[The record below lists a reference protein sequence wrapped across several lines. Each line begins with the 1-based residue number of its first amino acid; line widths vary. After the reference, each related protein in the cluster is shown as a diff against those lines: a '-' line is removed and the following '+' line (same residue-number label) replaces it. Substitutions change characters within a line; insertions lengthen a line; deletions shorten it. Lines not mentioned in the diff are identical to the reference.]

1 MGYCGIPSRACENCR
16 KAHKK
21 CDEKHPQCARCLNLG
36 KICSGYRDQSSL
48 LFRDETSKTKDKIRQ
63 RKRSKHDRETHCLK
77 NADSLVMETSST
89 KYGAPHPPLLPSKE
103 EIAICHFYH
112 STVENLSIHDPTLS
126 LQEQLPRLHAEC
138 RQDSALNLALEAVS
152 LVASAEIIP
161 HATQLGLNRYLK
173 AVRVLK
179 EAIQTEHLGS
189 NHQALY
195 GVLLL
200 CGYETMTG
208 YSSMPSAWGAHVDGA
223 LALLKLWANHLDSPF
238 SRSIYFF
245 ILKNVVMSQM
255 QICEP
260 VDELFTQGYY
270 SSCQDPEI
278 RLLSI
283 AADIPRLQH
292 QSISLTQLGTTE
304 IERIIHDANAL
315 EFQLSTWA
323 KGLPPAWS
331 YVTALHINSDARSEY
346 APRSVHRYAHFYTAR
361 VWNFYRVSHLI
372 LLSIRLRA
380 FSALPSSLDTRKIA
394 KRMAELVDDICAT
407 VPYLLGNDLCKMNLQ
422 FVTNHRRQED
432 SLLNSYSTVKRAG
445 NVQTGKFSLVWPL
458 YVARSASEV
467 PQGQKDWIRKQLQCL
482 AQDGVPIAQTVCNA
496 ESQILFGRPE
506 AFRFDCV

>member
-1 MGYCGIPSRACENCR
+1 MSIYKIYIGKHIKRQ
-16 KAHKK
+16 
-21 CDEKHPQCARCLNLG
+21 CDEKHPQCSRCLNLG

-63 RKRSKHDRETHCLK
+63 RKRLKHGRETDCLK
-77 NADSLVMETSST
+77 NADSSVIETSST
-89 KYGAPHPPLLPSKE
+89 KHRAPHPPLLPSKE

-173 AVRVLK
+173 AVRALK
-179 EAIQTEHLGS
+179 EAIQAEHLGS

-208 YSSMPSAWGAHVDGA
+208 HSSMPSAWGAHVDGA
-223 LALLKLWANHLDSPF
+223 LALLKLRANHLDSPF

-283 AADIPRLQH
+283 AAGIPRLQH
-292 QSISLTQLGTTE
+292 QS
-304 IERIIHDANAL
+304 
-315 EFQLSTWA
+315 
-323 KGLPPAWS
+323 LPPAWS
-331 YVTALHINSDARSEY
+331 YVTALNINSEARSEY

-361 VWNFYRVSHLI
+361 VWNFYRVSQLI

-394 KRMAELVDDICAT
+394 KRMAALVDDICAT
-407 VPYLLGNDLCKMNLQ
+407 VPYLLGSDLCKMNLQ

-432 SLLNSYSTVKRAG
+432 SLLTSYSIVKRAG

-467 PQGQKDWIRKQLQCL
+467 PQGQKDWILKQLQCL

-506 AFRFDCV
+506 VFRFDCV

>member
-1 MGYCGIPSRACENCR
+1 MWYDTAFG
-16 KAHKK
+16 
-21 CDEKHPQCARCLNLG
+21 
-36 KICSGYRDQSSL
+36 
-48 LFRDETSKTKDKIRQ
+48 F
-63 RKRSKHDRETHCLK
+63 
-77 NADSLVMETSST
+77 
-89 KYGAPHPPLLPSKE
+89 
-103 EIAICHFYH
+103 F
-112 STVENLSIHDPTLS
+112 
-126 LQEQLPRLHAEC
+126 
-138 RQDSALNLALEAVS
+138 ALEA
-152 LVASAEIIP
+152 
-161 HATQLGLNRYLK
+161 
-173 AVRVLK
+173 
-179 EAIQTEHLGS
+179 
-189 NHQALY
+189 
-195 GVLLL
+195 
-200 CGYETMTG
+200 
-208 YSSMPSAWGAHVDGA
+208 
-223 LALLKLWANHLDSPF
+223 LDL
-238 SRSIYFF
+238 RRQ
-245 ILKNVVMSQM
+245 VMSQM

-315 EFQLSTWA
+315 AFQLSTWA

-361 VWNFYRVSHLI
+361 VWNFYRVSQLI

-422 FVTNHRRQED
+422 FVTNHRRQEA
-432 SLLNSYSTVKRAG
+432 SLLTSYSTVKRAG

-458 YVARSASEV
+458 YVALSASEV

-506 AFRFDCV
+506 VFRFDCV